1 MNVGER
7 IKNRRKELG
16 MTVDDLAK
24 KVGKS
29 RATIYRYENGSI
41 EKLPTDVLVPFAEA
55 LDLDPDYLMGWS
67 EKRRKNYVL
76 KLQSKPFLDALN
88 KLTEEQIGNFL
99 SNPEYDAFDMLEKFD
114 RLTPE
119 DQKET
124 VAFIDFKLSKYEKG
138 DD

>member
-67 EKRRKNYVL
+67 EKRRKKYVL
-76 KLQSKPFLDALN
+76 KLQNIFYITHYFLIC
-88 KLTEEQIGNFL
+88 KLKMQQM
-99 SNPEYDAFDMLEKFD
+99 ML
-114 RLTPE
+114 L
-119 DQKET
+119 
-124 VAFIDFKLSKYEKG
+124 
-138 DD
+138 

>member
-1 MNVGER
+1 MDVGER
-7 IKNRRKELG
+7 IKERRKELG

-29 RATIYRYENGSI
+29 RATVYRYENGSI

-55 LDLDPDYLMGWS
+55 LDLDPDYLMGWTE
-67 EKRRKNYVL
+67 EKRKKYVL
-76 KLQSKPFLDALN
+76 KFQAKPFLDLLN
-88 KLTEEQIGNFL
+88 KLTEDQIDGL
-99 SNPEYDAFDMLEKFD
+99 VSNPEFDAFDMLEKFD

-124 VAFIDFKLSKYEKG
+124 VAFIDFKLSKYKKEG
-138 DD
+138 G

>member
-41 EKLPTDVLVPFAEA
+41 EKLPTDVLTPFAEA
-55 LDLDPDYLMGWS
+55 LNTTPDYLMGWTENS
-67 EKRRKNYVL
+67 RKKYVL
-76 KLQSKPFLDALN
+76 KFQAKPFLDALN
-88 KLTEEQIGNFL
+88 KVTESEIEHLL

-124 VAFIDFKLSKYEKG
+124 VAFIDFKLSKYENGG
-138 DD
+138 D